1 MKIGFVKQERNRM
14 LVICIFL
21 LIATI
26 LTYYFHGILKLG
38 LVFTHFFYVPIIL
51 ASLWWQRKALA
62 IALFLGAILLLTDLF
77 LGRFELLIF
86 DCFRTIMFSVVA
98 CITAIVSEE
107 IKRMKREKDRAYDEL
122 KRIFDTAGDGMWV
135 IDKDFNVVLPNHML
149 SVLLRRDQDEIIGQ
163 KCYEILRT
171 PICRTSACPLVRI
184 LKGESHVK
192 CEIEIDCK
200 DGTKS
205 YCMLTAS
212 PLWGRNME
220 IGGIVEDFK
229 DITENKRIQE
239 ALQQSEGTYQAIFET
254 TGTAMLIIEEDGTIS
269 MVNREFEKIFGY
281 SKAETEGK
289 KSWFEFIAEDDLR
302 KVKDYHYKR
311 RADRES
317 VPVNYEFQGVDRE
330 GNVKTLLIN
339 VALIPGT
346 KKSVASVL
354 DITERKLAEMEN
366 LMLATAV
373 EHAAEG
379 ITVTDRKGIIRY
391 VNPAF
396 ERISG
401 YGREEIIGQH
411 HRILKSSRHDDN
423 FYRAM
428 WQTLRNGNV
437 WSGRMHKERKDGTP
451 YEAELSIS
459 PILDSSGNV
468 TSYVAIERDVT
479 KEIELQTQLRQ
490 MQKMEAIGTL
500 AGGIAHDF
508 NNILGAI
515 IGYAEMAVE
524 DVSEDQLMQHY
535 LKQVLKAAYRGRDL
549 VKQIITFARKTE
561 EERRPLKVIPI
572 LKEALKLLRASLP
585 TTIDIRFDIKTEADM
600 IMGDPSHI
608 HQLLMNLC
616 SNAAHAMREKG
627 GVLEVRLN
635 DVWVDSHF
643 VEAHP
648 DLKPGPYLKLTVSDT
663 GHGMDPATM
672 ERIFEPFFTT
682 KKPGEG
688 TGLGLAVVH
697 GIVKSYGG
705 TITVYSEVGK
715 GSTFNVFLPRLEENK
730 KPKAVS
736 QLMMPRGSERI
747 LLVDDEEDLLDMM
760 QRRLERLGY
769 RVIAK
774 RSSLEALKV
783 FEEDPDRFDLVITDQ
798 TMPQMTGA
806 ELAKRLMRIRPDIPI
821 ILCTGFSEVITPED
835 AKTIGIRAFLM
846 KPITAREIAE
856 TVRRVIDERV

>member
-1 MKIGFVKQERNRM
+1 
-14 LVICIFL
+14 
-21 LIATI
+21 
-26 LTYYFHGILKLG
+26 
-38 LVFTHFFYVPIIL
+38 
-51 ASLWWQRKALA
+51 
-62 IALFLGAILLLTDLF
+62 
-77 LGRFELLIF
+77 
-86 DCFRTIMFSVVA
+86 
-98 CITAIVSEE
+98 
-107 IKRMKREKDRAYDEL
+107 
-122 KRIFDTAGDGMWV
+122 
-135 IDKDFNVVLPNHML
+135 
-149 SVLLRRDQDEIIGQ
+149 
-163 KCYEILRT
+163 
-171 PICRTSACPLVRI
+171 
-184 LKGESHVK
+184 
-192 CEIEIDCK
+192 
-200 DGTKS
+200 
-205 YCMLTAS
+205 
-212 PLWGRNME
+212 
-220 IGGIVEDFK
+220 
-229 DITENKRIQE
+229 
-239 ALQQSEGTYQAIFET
+239 
-254 TGTAMLIIEEDGTIS
+254 
-269 MVNREFEKIFGY
+269 
-281 SKAETEGK
+281 
-289 KSWFEFIAEDDLR
+289 
-302 KVKDYHYKR
+302 
-311 RADRES
+311 
-317 VPVNYEFQGVDRE
+317 
-330 GNVKTLLIN
+330 
-339 VALIPGT
+339 
-346 KKSVASVL
+346 
-354 DITERKLAEMEN
+354 
-366 LMLATAV
+366 
-373 EHAAEG
+373 
-379 ITVTDRKGIIRY
+379 
-391 VNPAF
+391 
-396 ERISG
+396 
-401 YGREEIIGQH
+401 
-411 HRILKSSRHDDN
+411 
-423 FYRAM
+423 
-428 WQTLRNGNV
+428 
-437 WSGRMHKERKDGTP
+437 
-451 YEAELSIS
+451 
-459 PILDSSGNV
+459 
-468 TSYVAIERDVT
+468 
-479 KEIELQTQLRQ
+479 
-490 MQKMEAIGTL
+490 
-500 AGGIAHDF
+500 
-508 NNILGAI
+508 
-515 IGYAEMAVE
+515 MAVE

-730 KPKAVS
+730 KPEAVS
-736 QLMMPRGSERI
+736 QVMMPRGSERI

-774 RSSLEALKV
+774 TSSLEALKV
-783 FEEDPDRFDLVITDQ
+783 FEEDPHRFDLVITDQ